1 MDTVDRGPSKHA
13 GADHEALSNH
23 LDTSLPIR
31 PNAVWCWIWM
41 PSLDR
46 VRERTHIFLVEV
58 VAPENKRSVSVVKR
72 PALTPGQQ
80 AEETAALERE
90 WNN

>member
-1 MDTVDRGPSKHA
+1 
-13 GADHEALSNH
+13 
-23 LDTSLPIR
+23 
-31 PNAVWCWIWM
+31 M